1 MNNTLKF
8 IIAIVA
14 PFAAGAIG
22 NLATIPNI
30 PTWYETLNKPWFN
43 PPNEVFGPVWSVLYL
58 LMGLSLYIVWSS
70 KKRTSRNGYIAFSVQ
85 LVLNSLWSIVFFGLH
100 QPWWALLVILALI
113 FAIIMTMRE
122 FWKSSKLS
130 TWLLVPYIAWVSF
143 ATCLNFSIAFLN

>member
-8 IIAIVA
+8 IISIVA

-30 PTWYETLNKPWFN
+30 ASWYAALEKPFFN

-58 LMGLSLYIVWSS
+58 LMGLSFYIVWSS
-70 KKRTSRNGYIAFSVQ
+70 KKHASRNGYIAFGVQ

-100 QPWWALLVILALI
+100 QPWWALLVILGLI

-122 FWKSSKLS
+122 FWKTSKS
-130 TWLLVPYIAWVSF
+130 AAGLLAPYIAWVSF
-143 ATCLNFSIAFLN
+143 AACLNFAIAFLN